1 MSKIYFTSDLH
12 FGHDREF
19 LYKPRGFSSIEEHDE
34 AIIERWNSVVDV
46 DDMVFVLGDLMLN
59 DNEHGLECLSR
70 LNGNII
76 IVRGNHDTTTRINL
90 YSKLPNV
97 SKINEGSYLS
107 YGKYH
112 FYLCH
117 FPVNTGN
124 FDDEKGLKSK
134 TICLCGHSHTQ
145 DPFIDIDDKG
155 IKYHVE
161 VDAHNC
167 YPISIN
173 DIISNL
179 STYLVNND

>member
-34 AIIERWNSVVDV
+34 AIIERWNNVVEA
-46 DDMVFVLGDLMLN
+46 DDMVFILGDLMLN

-70 LNGNII
+70 LNGSIV
-76 IVRGNHDTTTRINL
+76 IVRGNHDTPTRMDL

-112 FYLCH
+112 FYLTH
-117 FPVNTGN
+117 FPCLSANL
-124 FDDEKGLKSK
+124 EAESLKQCTLNLSGHTHSK
-134 TICLCGHSHTQ
+134 QKFFEDRPYVYNVAC
-145 DPFIDIDDKG
+145 
-155 IKYHVE
+155 
-161 VDAHNC
+161 DAHNC
-167 YPISIN
+167 TPVCI
-173 DIISNL
+173 DEIIEDMKEKVKECL
-179 STYLVNND
+179 LQL